1 MPLKDLVESMF
12 IMILLSIHWV
22 NKQSMIICFIRFS
35 WIGKQKGKE
44 ILQYLPEE
52 NTQGKTERNEKDSN

>member
-52 NTQGKTERNEKDSN
+52 NTQG